1 MGRQSTVAPLLGTD
15 VSSTNYHIY
24 GKKNWS
30 RKALC
35 FFLASVTIITTVGLL
50 TFGAHFTCWVLRG
63 GKNYSERIEV
73 NNAEIVES
81 EQGVVAAD
89 DARCSEIGASMLR
102 QGGHAVDAAVSTA
115 LCVGVVN
122 PVGSG
127 IGGGAFMI
135 VRSSSTSKTQA
146 YDMRETAPGAASQN
160 MYANNLNNK
169 YSGALSMG
177 VPGEIA
183 GLHEAWL
190 QHGRLNWRTLFQPA
204 IKLARDG
211 FVVAPYLA
219 SSIAKCAEKIMNDPG
234 LQQVFAP
241 NGRLIQAGDKC
252 SNLELAHSLEAVA
265 EQGPQAFYNGTV
277 GEKFVKDVRD
287 AGGILTMEDL
297 KNYKVDIMDA
307 LAANV
312 TGYTIYGMPP
322 PSSGTLGMSLV
333 LNILNSYGSSKA
345 AEGNLGLHRL
355 IEAMKHMFAVRMNL
369 GDPAFINTAKY
380 MSEMLSQSYADK
392 IQKMIVDNTTF
403 PPEYYMNMES
413 RWSQLRDHGTSH
425 FCIVDAERNAVSM
438 TTTINYGFGAGVL
451 SPSTGILLNN
461 EMGDFSAPTEITPDM
476 LPPAPANFIEP
487 NKRPLSS
494 MTPIIVTKDN
504 QLAGVMGGS
513 GGLFII
519 PAVIQVFLNHFVMRM
534 EPLTAVESPRVYH
547 KLIPNTVLYENW
559 TVIDGKHIEL
569 AGDRKAFLEERGHQ
583 LLAQAGGAIVQLVV
597 QTLQSPIHV
606 DSENSRDSVNA
617 QILHGTLT
625 AVSDPRKDGRPA
637 AI

>member
-146 YDMRETAPGAASQN
+146 FDMRETAPGAASQN

-219 SSIAKCAEKIMNDPG
+219 SSIAKSAKKIMNDPG

-241 NGRLIQAGDKC
+241 NGRLLQAGDKC
-252 SNLELAHSLEAVA
+252 SNLELAQSLEAVA

-312 TGYTIYGMPP
+312 MGYTIYGMPP

-345 AEGNLGLHRL
+345 AEVNLGLHRL

-519 PAVIQVFLNHFVMRM
+519 PAVIQVFLNHFVLRM

-606 DSENSRDSVNA
+606 DSENSRDSVNS

>member
-1 MGRQSTVAPLLGTD
+1 MLPKHTVCPSA
-15 VSSTNYHIY
+15 
-24 GKKNWS
+24 
-30 RKALC
+30 
-35 FFLASVTIITTVGLL
+35 VGLL

-63 GKNYSERIEV
+63 GQNYSERIGV
-73 NNAEIVES
+73 DKAEIVES

-89 DARCSEIGASMLR
+89 DARCSEIGVSMLR

-160 MYANNLNNK
+160 MYASNMDNK

-219 SSIAKCAEKIMNDPG
+219 SSIAKCAKKIMNDPG

-241 NGRLIQAGDKC
+241 NGRLLQAGDRC
-252 SNLELAHSLEAVA
+252 SNLELAQSLEAVA

-277 GEKFVKDVRD
+277 GEKLVKDVRD

-307 LAANV
+307 LAANA

-322 PSSGTLGMSLV
+322 PSSGTPGMSMV

-369 GDPAFINTAKY
+369 GDPAFVNTSKY
-380 MSEMLSQSYADK
+380 VSKMLSQSYADK
-392 IQKMIVDNTTF
+392 IRKMIVDNTTF
-403 PPEYYMNMES
+403 PPEYYMNLDS

-438 TTTINYGFGAGVL
+438 TTTVNYGFGAGVL
-451 SPSTGILLNN
+451 SPSTGIVLNN
-461 EMGDFSAPTEITPDM
+461 EMGDFSAPTELTPDM

-487 NKRPLSS
+487 SKRPLSS
-494 MTPIIVTKDN
+494 MTPIIITKDD

-519 PAVIQVFLNHFVMRM
+519 PAVLQVFLNHFVLGM
-534 EPLTAVESPRVYH
+534 EPLAAVESPRVYH

-569 AGDRKAFLEERGHQ
+569 AGDRKAFLVERGHQ
-583 LLAQAGGAIVQLVV
+583 LEAQEGGAIVQLVV
-597 QTLQSPIHV
+597 QTLRSRIDV

-617 QILHGTLT
+617 HILHGTLT

>member
-50 TFGAHFTCWVLRG
+50 TFGAHFTSWVLRG

-219 SSIAKCAEKIMNDPG
+219 SSIAKSAEKIMNDPG

-241 NGRLIQAGDKC
+241 NGRLLQAGDKC
-252 SNLELAHSLEAVA
+252 SNLELAQSLEAVA

-461 EMGDFSAPTEITPDM
+461 EMGDFAAPTEITPDM

-519 PAVIQVFLNHFVMRM
+519 PAVIQVFLNHFVLRM

-606 DSENSRDSVNA
+606 DSENSRDSVNS

>member
-146 YDMRETAPGAASQN
+146 FDMRETAPGAASQN

-219 SSIAKCAEKIMNDPG
+219 SSIAKSAKKIMNDPG

-241 NGRLIQAGDKC
+241 NGRLLQAGDKC
-252 SNLELAHSLEAVA
+252 SNLELAQSLEAVA

-494 MTPIIVTKDN
+494 MTPIIATKDN

-519 PAVIQVFLNHFVMRM
+519 PAVIQVFLNHFVLRM

-559 TVIDGKHIEL
+559 TVIDGEHIEL

-606 DSENSRDSVNA
+606 DSENSRDSVNS

>member
-50 TFGAHFTCWVLRG
+50 TFGAHFTSWVLRG

-89 DARCSEIGASMLR
+89 DARCSEIGASTLR

-219 SSIAKCAEKIMNDPG
+219 SSIAKSAEKIMNDPG

-241 NGRLIQAGDKC
+241 NGRLLQAGDKC
-252 SNLELAHSLEAVA
+252 SNLELAQSLEAVA

-461 EMGDFSAPTEITPDM
+461 EMGDFAAPTEITPDM

-519 PAVIQVFLNHFVMRM
+519 PAVIQVFLNHFVLRM

-606 DSENSRDSVNA
+606 DSENSRDSVNS

>member
-50 TFGAHFTCWVLRG
+50 TFGAHFTSWVLRG

-89 DARCSEIGASMLR
+89 DARCSEIGASTLR

-219 SSIAKCAEKIMNDPG
+219 SSIAKSAEKIMNDPG

-241 NGRLIQAGDKC
+241 NGRLLQAGDKC
-252 SNLELAHSLEAVA
+252 SNLELAQSLEAVA

-312 TGYTIYGMPP
+312 MGYTIYGMPP

-519 PAVIQVFLNHFVMRM
+519 PAVIQVFLNHFVLRM

-606 DSENSRDSVNA
+606 DSENSRDSVNS

>member
-146 YDMRETAPGAASQN
+146 FDMRETAPGAASQN

-219 SSIAKCAEKIMNDPG
+219 SSIAKSAKKIMNDPG

-241 NGRLIQAGDKC
+241 NGRLLQAGDKC
-252 SNLELAHSLEAVA
+252 SNLELAQSLEAVA

-345 AEGNLGLHRL
+345 AEVNLGLHRL

-519 PAVIQVFLNHFVMRM
+519 PAVIQVFLNHFVLRM

-606 DSENSRDSVNA
+606 DSENSRDSVNS

>member
-146 YDMRETAPGAASQN
+146 FDMRETAPGAASQN

-219 SSIAKCAEKIMNDPG
+219 SSIAKSAKKIMNDPG

-241 NGRLIQAGDKC
+241 NGRLLQAGDKC
-252 SNLELAHSLEAVA
+252 SNLELAQSLEAVA

-345 AEGNLGLHRL
+345 AEEIL
-355 IEAMKHMFAVRMNL
+355 V
-369 GDPAFINTAKY
+369 FIA
-380 MSEMLSQSYADK
+380 
-392 IQKMIVDNTTF
+392 
-403 PPEYYMNMES
+403 
-413 RWSQLRDHGTSH
+413 
-425 FCIVDAERNAVSM
+425 
-438 TTTINYGFGAGVL
+438 
-451 SPSTGILLNN
+451 
-461 EMGDFSAPTEITPDM
+461 
-476 LPPAPANFIEP
+476 
-487 NKRPLSS
+487 
-494 MTPIIVTKDN
+494 
-504 QLAGVMGGS
+504 
-513 GGLFII
+513 
-519 PAVIQVFLNHFVMRM
+519 
-534 EPLTAVESPRVYH
+534 
-547 KLIPNTVLYENW
+547 
-559 TVIDGKHIEL
+559 
-569 AGDRKAFLEERGHQ
+569 
-583 LLAQAGGAIVQLVV
+583 
-597 QTLQSPIHV
+597 
-606 DSENSRDSVNA
+606 
-617 QILHGTLT
+617 
-625 AVSDPRKDGRPA
+625 
-637 AI
+637 

>member
-219 SSIAKCAEKIMNDPG
+219 SSIAKSAEKIMNDPG

-625 AVSDPRKDGRPA
+625 AVSDLRKDGRPA

>member
-219 SSIAKCAEKIMNDPG
+219 SSIAKSAEKIMNDPG

-241 NGRLIQAGDKC
+241 NGRLLQAGDKC
-252 SNLELAHSLEAVA
+252 SNLELAQSLEAVA

-461 EMGDFSAPTEITPDM
+461 EMGDFAAPTEITPDM

-519 PAVIQVFLNHFVMRM
+519 PAVIQVFLNHFVLRM

-606 DSENSRDSVNA
+606 DSENSRDSVNS

>member
-146 YDMRETAPGAASQN
+146 FDMRETAPGAASQN

-219 SSIAKCAEKIMNDPG
+219 SSIAKSAEKIMNDPG

-241 NGRLIQAGDKC
+241 NGRLLQAGDKC
-252 SNLELAHSLEAVA
+252 SNLELAQSLEAVA

-519 PAVIQVFLNHFVMRM
+519 PAVIQVFLNHFVLRM

-606 DSENSRDSVNA
+606 DSENSRDSVNS

>member
-219 SSIAKCAEKIMNDPG
+219 SSIAKSAKKIMNDPG

-241 NGRLIQAGDKC
+241 NGRLLQAGDKC
-252 SNLELAHSLEAVA
+252 SNLELAQSLEAVA

-519 PAVIQVFLNHFVMRM
+519 PAVIQVFLNHFVLRM

-606 DSENSRDSVNA
+606 DSENSRDSVNS

>member
-1 MGRQSTVAPLLGTD
+1 MGRQSIVAPLLGTD
-15 VSSTNYHIY
+15 ISSTNYHIY
-24 GKKNWS
+24 VKKNWS

-73 NNAEIVES
+73 NKAEIVES

-219 SSIAKCAEKIMNDPG
+219 SSIAKCAKKIMNDPG

-241 NGRLIQAGDKC
+241 NGRLLQAGDKC
-252 SNLELAHSLEAVA
+252 FNLELAQSLEAVA

-277 GEKFVKDVRD
+277 GEKLVKDVRD

-307 LAANV
+307 LAANF

-345 AEGNLGLHRL
+345 AVGNLGLHRL

-369 GDPAFINTAKY
+369 GDPAFVNTAKY
-380 MSEMLSQSYADK
+380 MSEMLSQSYAGK

-425 FCIVDAERNAVSM
+425 FCVVDAERNAVSM

-494 MTPIIVTKDN
+494 MTPVIITKDD

-519 PAVIQVFLNHFVMRM
+519 PAVIQVFLNHFVLGM

>member
-50 TFGAHFTCWVLRG
+50 TFGAHFTSWVLRG

-146 YDMRETAPGAASQN
+146 FDMRETAPGAASQN

-219 SSIAKCAEKIMNDPG
+219 SSIAKSAKKIMNDPG

-241 NGRLIQAGDKC
+241 NGRLLQAGDKC
-252 SNLELAHSLEAVA
+252 SNLELAQSLEAAA

-312 TGYTIYGMPP
+312 MGYTIYGMPP

-519 PAVIQVFLNHFVMRM
+519 PAVIQVFLNHFVLRM

-606 DSENSRDSVNA
+606 DSENSRDSVNS

>member
-146 YDMRETAPGAASQN
+146 FDMRETAPGAASQN

-219 SSIAKCAEKIMNDPG
+219 SSIAKSAKKIMNDPG

-241 NGRLIQAGDKC
+241 NGRLLQAGDKC
-252 SNLELAHSLEAVA
+252 SNLELAQSLEAVA

-519 PAVIQVFLNHFVMRM
+519 PAVIQVFLNHFVLRM

-606 DSENSRDSVNA
+606 DSENSRDSVNS

>member
-50 TFGAHFTCWVLRG
+50 TFGAHFTSWVLRG

-89 DARCSEIGASMLR
+89 DARCSEIGASTLR

-219 SSIAKCAEKIMNDPG
+219 SSIAKSAKKIMNDPG

-241 NGRLIQAGDKC
+241 NGRLLQAGDKC
-252 SNLELAHSLEAVA
+252 SNLELAQSLEAVA

-461 EMGDFSAPTEITPDM
+461 EMGDFAAPTEITPDM

-519 PAVIQVFLNHFVMRM
+519 PAVIQVFLNHFVLRM

-606 DSENSRDSVNA
+606 DSENSRDSVNS